1 MAIFALRRGQTQFIS
16 GWIWGVKEAEV
27 KAILSSFPFPQ
38 NRIFLGEGAEPKAC
52 AEILNGFFLARKAV
66 LPAKAENMWRAPQR
80 PRIRDCQPGIG
91 VHRKNKQ
98 KRVVRDNFETKVVVE
113 VSKGPV
119 PEGKPEGGGG
129 NSGTTA
135 PLRFKYS

>member
-52 AEILNGFFLARKAV
+52 AEILNSFFLARKAV
-66 LPAKAENMWRAPQR
+66 LPAKAENVWRAPQR
-80 PRIRDCQPGIG
+80 PQPGIG
-91 VHRKNKQ
+91 VPRKNKQ
-98 KRVVRDNFETKVVVE
+98 KRVFLL
-113 VSKGPV
+113 
-119 PEGKPEGGGG
+119 
-129 NSGTTA
+129 SGTI
-135 PLRFKYS
+135 LRQK

>member
-52 AEILNGFFLARKAV
+52 AEILNSFSSQESCFASQSGEYVESSPEAKDQG
-66 LPAKAENMWRAPQR
+66 LPA
-80 PRIRDCQPGIG
+80 RD
-91 VHRKNKQ
+91 R
-98 KRVVRDNFETKVVVE
+98 
-113 VSKGPV
+113 S
-119 PEGKPEGGGG
+119 
-129 NSGTTA
+129 S
-135 PLRFKYS
+135 

>member
-38 NRIFLGEGAEPKAC
+38 NKIFLGEGAEPKAC
-52 AEILNGFFLARKAV
+52 AEILHSFFLARKGV

-80 PRIRDCQPGIG
+80 PRIRDCQPWIG
-91 VHRKNKQ
+91 VPRKNKQ
-98 KRVVRDNFETKVVVE
+98 KRVF
-113 VSKGPV
+113 
-119 PEGKPEGGGG
+119 
-129 NSGTTA
+129 
-135 PLRFKYS
+135 L